1 MIKFKNHI
9 ASHLRS
15 RYLHLLSGSNFAWK
29 VFRVCGCRWIIFW
42 SIFHDLSRKHRAAI
56 NKSNKSDRGNRIVK
70 IFLMV
75 PLWSLTCVKRASSGF
90 NYLYFFSFY
99 FFFVRGFNS
108 FHSTIKTFFFLVK
121 VFIALDVLCYFFTVK
136 KFLIYYFYFIYVSAG
151 EWVVL
156 MWYSEL
162 IKVPRLLLSRRV
174 VRFFTRT
181 INFTS

>member
-108 FHSTIKTFFFLVK
+108 FHSTIKTFFFFGKGFYRAWCFVLFFHGQK
-121 VFIALDVLCYFFTVK
+121 VLNLLFLFHLCFGWWVSSA
-136 KFLIYYFYFIYVSAG
+136 YV
-151 EWVVL
+151 
-156 MWYSEL
+156 
-162 IKVPRLLLSRRV
+162 I
-174 VRFFTRT
+174 
-181 INFTS
+181 